1 MTAHSSPSRHFA
13 PRSVTKM
20 LAPLRKHRKKV
31 LGLGAMTLFL
41 IIGIPVIKSHLTTVD
56 NAVVAESKVLSV
68 ETLTVEAV
76 DSYDVTRTYTGEI
89 VALRT
94 SDLGFERG
102 GELISVLVQEGDVVS
117 AGMPLARLDTSNLQ
131 TQRQQLEAERARALA
146 QLAELEAG
154 PRIEDI
160 AAAEANVR
168 EIEQQLLLQG
178 VQLSRREYLY
188 REGAISEEALDE
200 FAYGEE
206 VLQARLDQARSN
218 LQELRNGTRQE
229 QILAQQAV
237 VKQLEAAIA
246 DLDVTIGKSTLKSP
260 FSGIVSARQI
270 DEGTVVGAGQPIV
283 RIVEDVAPEARVG
296 MPIDVASELQV
307 GDIQTVDLGA
317 DRYTATVTALLPE
330 VDPETRTQVVVLQL
344 EQATVSQISP
354 GQTVRVDMTETI
366 ATEGIWLPTA
376 ALTQDVRG
384 LWSAYVLLPTKE
396 NETAY
401 EIQSQTVEIL
411 HQDENR
417 TLVRGTVQ
425 QGDRVVSS
433 GIHRLT
439 PGQQVQPL

>member
-1 MTAHSSPSRHFA
+1 MVNP
-13 PRSVTKM
+13 
-20 LAPLRKHRKKV
+20 
-31 LGLGAMTLFL
+31 
-41 IIGIPVIKSHLTTVD
+41 
-56 NAVVAESKVLSV
+56 KVLSV
-68 ETLTVEAV
+68 ETLTVEV
-76 DSYDVTRTYTGEI
+76 VESYDVTRTYTGEI
-89 VALRT
+89 VALRA

-102 GELISVLVQEGDVVS
+102 GELVSVLVKEGDIVS
-117 AGMPLARLDTSNLQ
+117 AGMPLAQLDISNLQ
-131 TQRQQLEAERARALA
+131 TRRQQLEAERARAQA

-160 AAAEANVR
+160 VTAEANVR
-168 EIEQQLLLQG
+168 EIEQQLVLQG
-178 VQLSRREYLY
+178 IQLSRREYLY
-188 REGAISEEALDE
+188 TEGAISKESLDE

-206 VLQARLDQARSN
+206 VLQAQLDQARSN
-218 LQELRNGTRQE
+218 LQELQNGTRQE
-229 QILAQQAV
+229 QIVAQQAA
-237 VKQLEAAIA
+237 VKQLDAAIA

-270 DEGTVVGAGQPIV
+270 DEGTVVGAGQSIV

-296 MPIDVASELQV
+296 MPVDVASELRV
-307 GDIQTVDLGA
+307 GDIQIVDLGA
-317 DRYTATVTALLPE
+317 DRYTAKVTALLPE

-354 GQTVRVDMTETI
+354 GQTVRIDMTETI
-366 ATEGIWLPTA
+366 AGEGIWLPTT

-384 LWSAYVLLPTKE
+384 LWSVYVLLPTQE

-401 EIQSQTVEIL
+401 EIQPQTVEIL
-411 HQDENR
+411 HQEENR

-425 QGDRVVSS
+425 QGDQIVSS

>member
-1 MTAHSSPSRHFA
+1 SRNFA
-13 PRSVTKM
+13 ARSAEKIFT
-20 LAPLRKHRKKV
+20 PLRQHRKKV
-31 LGLGAMTLFL
+31 LGLGAILL
-41 IIGIPVIKSHLTTVD
+41 IFVVGVPVLKSRTTTVD
-56 NAVVAESKVLSV
+56 TATEVSTEVLSV
-68 ETLTVEAV
+68 ETLTAEAV

-89 VALRT
+89 VALRA

-117 AGMPLARLDTSNLQ
+117 VGMPLARLDISNLQ

-160 AAAEANVR
+160 ATAEANVR
-168 EIEQQLLLQG
+168 EIEQQLVLQG
-178 VQLSRREYLY
+178 IQLSRREYLY
-188 REGAISEEALDE
+188 AEGAISKESLDE

-206 VLQARLDQARSN
+206 VLQARLDQARSS

-229 QILAQQAV
+229 QILAQQAA
-237 VKQLEAAIA
+237 VKQLDAAIA
-246 DLDVTIGKSTLKSP
+246 DLDVTISKSTLKSP

-270 DEGTVVGAGQPIV
+270 DEGTVVGAGQSIV
-283 RIVEDVAPEARVG
+283 RIVENVAPEARVG
-296 MPIDVASELQV
+296 MPVDVASKLRV
-307 GDIQTVDLGA
+307 GDIQMVDLGA

-366 ATEGIWLPTA
+366 ASEGIWLPTT

-384 LWSAYVLLPTKE
+384 LWSAYVLLPTTE
-396 NETAY
+396 DEAAY
-401 EIQSQTVEIL
+401 EIQPQAVEIL
-411 HQDENR
+411 HQEENR
-417 TLVRGTVQ
+417 TLVRGTLQ
-425 QGDRVVSS
+425 QGDRIVSS